1 MSKRKN
7 HSPEFKAKVSLEALM
22 GEQTAAELAS
32 RFGVDPTMIH
42 SWKRALLEGA
52 SGVFERG
59 SKKGPEIGE
68 ERVKELHAKIG
79 QLAVANDFLFTKA
92 QAVDRQVRRKMVEPA
107 NSELSIGKQCR
118 LLSIPRSSFYYTPK
132 GETALNLMLMRQIDE
147 QFLETPFSGVRQMTW
162 HLRNE
167 GHLVNKK
174 RIRRLMRLMGLMP
187 IYQKP
192 DTSKAAKGHETYPYL
207 LHGLRVTRPNQVWAA
222 DITYLPMRN
231 GFLYLVAVID
241 WHTRKVLAWR
251 ISNPLEAGFC
261 VEAVNEAI
269 HRFGPPDIMNTDQ
282 GSQFTSFAWTD
293 RLRRAGVRIS
303 MDGKGRFLDNIF
315 VERLWRPLKY
325 ECVYLH
331 AWATGSEARAG
342 VGKWVE
348 FYNRKRP
355 HSALGGRPPAV
366 VYWLRKD
373 ETQPG
378 QQRQRVVQITPET
391 VQRLGTT
398 SV

>member
-7 HSPEFKAKVSLEALM
+7 HSPEFKAKVALEALK
-22 GEQTAAELAS
+22 GERTVAELAS
-32 RFGVDPTMIH
+32 QFGVHPTMIH

-59 SKKGPEIGE
+59 GKKTPEIDE
-68 ERVKELHAKIG
+68 EQVKELHAKIG
-79 QLAVANDFLFTKA
+79 ELAVANDFLSRKLKP
-92 QAVDRQVRRKMVEPA
+92 DRQVRRKMIEPA
-107 NSELSIGKQCR
+107 NANLPIGKQCK
-118 LLSIPRSSFYYTPK
+118 LLSISRSSFYYQPK
-132 GETALNLMLMRQIDE
+132 GETALNLMLMRRIDE
-147 QFLETPFSGVRQMTW
+147 QFLETPFFGVRQMTW

-167 GHLVNKK
+167 GHLVNEK
-174 RIRRLMRLMGLMP
+174 RIRRLMRVMGLMS

-192 DTSKAAKGHETYPYL
+192 NTSKAAKGHKTYPYL
-207 LHGLRVTRPNQVWAA
+207 LRGLRVGRPNQVWAA
-222 DITYLPMRN
+222 DITYLPMRK
-231 GFLYLVAVID
+231 GFLYLVAIID

-251 ISNPLEAGFC
+251 ISNTLEADFC
-261 VEAVNEAI
+261 VEALNEAI
-269 HRFGPPDIMNTDQ
+269 HKFGPPEIMNTDQ

-293 RLRRAGVRIS
+293 RLRRSGVRIS

-315 VERLWRPLKY
+315 VERLWRSLKY

-331 AWATGSEARAG
+331 AWETGSEAKAG
-342 VGKWVE
+342 VGRWIE

-355 HSALGGRPPAV
+355 HSALGGKPPAV

-378 QQRQRVVQITPET
+378 QQRQKVA
-391 VQRLGTT
+391 
-398 SV
+398 